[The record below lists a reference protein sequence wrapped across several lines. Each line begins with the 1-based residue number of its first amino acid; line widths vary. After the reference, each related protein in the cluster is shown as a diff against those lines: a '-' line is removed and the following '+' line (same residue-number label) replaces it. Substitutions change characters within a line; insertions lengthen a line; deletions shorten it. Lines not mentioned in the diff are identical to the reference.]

1 MQAILPFYFT
11 SGLTYKPAVFV
22 TFTYKKQGMIK
33 RIFTIG
39 LIWVFTGCNT
49 GEKPQDDGNSGNGI
63 PAPQPIT
70 FSIDTVLPHDPAAY
84 TQGLQFYNGK
94 LYEGTGDYENSSLR
108 IVDIK
113 TGKPEKNY
121 KMGSKDIF
129 GEGITI
135 FNNKIYQLTWQS
147 KKIFVY
153 NLDDIMHPIK
163 TLDWT
168 TGRAEG
174 WGITNDGTSL
184 IMSDGSDTIYYVLP
198 DEEKNVMRQLKIIT
212 VADNTGSLDNI
223 NELEFIDGYIY
234 ANRYQTNDILKIDT
248 ANGHVVGKIDLT
260 GILSQYDAKEITN
273 DTDVLNGIAYDSST
287 KKLYIT
293 GKRWPKMFQ
302 VHLNQ

>member
-1 MQAILPFYFT
+1 
-11 SGLTYKPAVFV
+11 
-22 TFTYKKQGMIK
+22 MIK

-39 LIWVFTGCNT
+39 MISLFAACNNND
-49 GEKPQDDGNSGNGI
+49 KPAEDENVGNGI

-70 FSIDTVLPHDPAAY
+70 FSIDTVLPHDPGAY

-121 KMGSKDIF
+121 KMGSKEIF

-135 FNNKIYQLTWQS
+135 FKNKIYQLTWQS
-147 KKIFVY
+147 NKIFVY
-153 NLDDIMHPIK
+153 NLDDIMHVIK
-163 TLDWT
+163 TLSWPS
-168 TGRAEG
+168 EG
-174 WGITNDGTSL
+174 WGITNDGNSL
-184 IMSDGSDTIYYVLP
+184 IMSDGSDKIYYVLP
-198 DEEKNVMRQLKIIT
+198 DEEKNTMRQLKIIT

-248 ANGHVVGKIDLT
+248 ANGHVVGKMDLT
-260 GILSQYDAKEITN
+260 GLLAQYDAKEIN
-273 DTDVLNGIAYDSST
+273 SNTDVLNGIAYDSTT

>member
-1 MQAILPFYFT
+1 
-11 SGLTYKPAVFV
+11 
-22 TFTYKKQGMIK
+22 MIK

-39 LIWVFTGCNT
+39 LISVFTACNT
-49 GEKPQDDGNSGNGI
+49 GDKPQDQNTGNGI

-70 FSIDTVLPHDPAAY
+70 FSIDTVLPHDPGAY

-163 TLDWT
+163 TLGWT